1 MSKVQKDT
9 GKYTYTVIEEWAK
22 LPQGM
27 AFGTPSAVAT
37 DSQDK
42 VYLFQRGEPPVL
54 IFDPDGNYLS
64 SWGNGAFARPHG
76 FYIVDDIAY
85 VTDSDDSV
93 VMKFTLDGRLL
104 QLIGERGVHSDTGSN
119 TYGDLVPRAAGP
131 FNHPTEMVPSASGGA
146 GLAVRLGWRDKR
158 PGHKFSSDGRLI
170 SSWGEPGKVS
180 PGQFHMPHSI
190 FVDRDERV
198 YVCDRENSC
207 VQVFTG
213 DGQQITSWTD
223 LRPPTDIAVDGDGAF
238 YVSQFAFNDVHRYL
252 DWPAPAGSGSALK
265 DSAGRRTVRPD
276 APLQISVL
284 DREGHVLTSWTSRKA
299 HGLWVNSRGD
309 IYLAVEDEKAVDK
322 YVRLP

>member
-1 MSKVQKDT
+1 MSTVGT
-9 GKYTYTVIEEWAK
+9 GKYTYTVTEDWAK

-37 DSQDK
+37 DSQER

-54 IFDPDGNYLS
+54 IFDRDGNYLS
-64 SWGNGAFARPHG
+64 SWGNGTFARPHG

-104 QLIGERGVHSDTGSN
+104 QLIGQRGVHSDTGSDK
-119 TYGDLVPRAAGP
+119 YGDLVPRAAGP
-131 FNHPTEMVPSASGGA
+131 FNHPTEMVPSASGELYVSDGEINA
-146 GLAVRLGWRDKR
+146 RV
-158 PGHKFSSDGRLI
+158 HKFAADGRLI
-170 SSWGEPGKVS
+170 SSWGEPGKS
-180 PGQFHMPHSI
+180 GPGQFHMPHSI
-190 FVDRDERV
+190 FIDRDDRV

-213 DGQQITSWTD
+213 DGQYITSWTD

-238 YVSQFAFNDVHRYL
+238 YVSQFGFNVVHRYL

-265 DSAGRRTVRPD
+265 DSEGRRTVRPD
-276 APLQISVL
+276 APPQISVL
-284 DREGHVLTSWTSRKA
+284 DGDGRVLASWTSRKA
-299 HGLWVNSRGD
+299 HGLWVDSRGD

-322 YVRLP
+322 YVRQP